1 MKSRSY
7 TSLAPLAALLLGAF
21 AFGPALS
28 VTPEQKPGGSG
39 YESTAPTQ
47 SPEPSSSSSSQS
59 PSQASEQL
67 MPDKSQDI
75 CARYDKNK
83 DGALTWKEFKG
94 SKKSSSTFKS
104 ADANI
109 DGRLDMKE
117 CANALGKS

>member
-1 MKSRSY
+1 MKPRSY

-39 YESTAPTQ
+39 YESTSPAQ
-47 SPEPSSSSSSQS
+47 SPETSAAPSQS
-59 PSQASEQL
+59 PSQASEQI

-94 SKKSSSTFKS
+94 SKKSNDTFKS
-104 ADANI
+104 ADANS

-117 CANALGKS
+117 CASALSKS